1 LDFSFD
7 LSLVESQKILLTPR
21 VKQEL
26 DILKKSSRE
35 LYKYIKEQ
43 LERNPVL
50 EIADDLKY
58 TNVDFYIS
66 FDDEALLN
74 EVFSNDMESDEQGV
88 YRNDYAYI
96 HKSLMPRMKL
106 SLKDH
111 LLLQLHTYGLDDN
124 QVSIGEYII
133 NNVDENG
140 YLTIK
145 LTEVAKFF
153 NITINNVKKVLKLL
167 QTFDP
172 PGVCARDLKECL
184 LIQLQQK
191 NNKDKNIVY
200 IIENHINDLADGNI
214 DRVVENTGLE
224 RRRVEEIF
232 NYIKTLEPKPGRE
245 FFGNYNVDYI
255 IPDVIVKKTKN
266 GLDVH
271 INEDS
276 IPVLNTNEYYYKILS
291 ADIGNDVKKFIKS
304 RIDSA
309 KWLIKC
315 LDQRKEIIKKVAEAI
330 IKKQSDFFVK
340 GNKSIKPLSIS
351 EIADDIEMHESIVAS
366 VINGKYI
373 QCMWGVYEM
382 SHFLSAQDKK

>member
-35 LYKYIKEQ
+35 LYKYIEEQ
-43 LERNPVL
+43 LESNPML
-50 EIADDLKY
+50 EIAEDVKY
-58 TNVDFYIS
+58 TGDDFYIS
-66 FDDEALLN
+66 FDDEGQLN
-74 EVFSNDMESDEQGV
+74 EIFNDDLEPVGQGA
-88 YRNDYAYI
+88 YRKNYTFGYKA
-96 HKSLMPRMKL
+96 LMPRMKL

-145 LTEVAKFF
+145 LTKVAKFF
-153 NITINNVKKVLKLL
+153 NVTINNVKKVLKLL

-184 LIQLQQK
+184 LIQLQQR
-191 NNKDKNIVY
+191 NIKDKNMEY
-200 IIENHINDLADGNI
+200 IIENHINDLAEGNM
-214 DRVVENTGLE
+214 DKVVESTGLE
-224 RRRVEEIF
+224 RNTVEKVF
-232 NYIKTLEPKPGRE
+232 DYIKTLEPKPGRE
-245 FFGNYNVDYI
+245 FFGNCDVDYI

-266 GLDVH
+266 GLDIH

-304 RIDSA
+304 KIDSA

-315 LDQRKEIIKKVAEAI
+315 LEQRKEIIKKVAEAI
-330 IKKQSDFFVK
+330 IKKQPDFFLK

-351 EIADDIEMHESIVAS
+351 EIADDVEIHESIIAS
-366 VINGKYI
+366 VINEKYI

-382 SHFLSAQDKK
+382 AYFIGAQDKP